1 MNAQTLQQL
10 LPLIIIFVLFY
21 LFLIMPQQK
30 KQKER
35 KNMLANLKKGDKIIT
50 IGGIYGTIV
59 EIKDDELTLDLGDGI
74 KIKVS
79 RGAIGGIRE

>member
-1 MNAQTLQQL
+1 MSSQALQQL

-21 LFLIMPQQK
+21 FFLIMPQQK

-35 KNMLANLKKGDKIIT
+35 KNMLANLKKGDKVVT

-59 EIKDDELTLDLGDGI
+59 EIKDDEITLDLGNGI
-74 KIKVS
+74 KIKVT
-79 RGAIGGIRE
+79 RGAIGGLRE